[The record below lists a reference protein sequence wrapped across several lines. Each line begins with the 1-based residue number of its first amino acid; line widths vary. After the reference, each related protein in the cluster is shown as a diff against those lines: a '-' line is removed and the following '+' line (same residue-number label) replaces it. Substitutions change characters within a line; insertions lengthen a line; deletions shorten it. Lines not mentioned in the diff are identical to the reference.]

1 MPYNPFS
8 VPNRFHKL
16 PDAVVTECS
25 NMHCNKSCIII
36 IIIIIFLH
44 CTLFE
49 YDKFRTRFNFE
60 VQHPRCVY
68 QYNLRYVRGVKTQ
81 LKIYL

>member
-8 VPNRFHKL
+8 VPEFINFHML
-16 PDAVVTECS
+16 WSLNVVT
-25 NMHCNKSCIII
+25 CIVIRAAA
-36 IIIIIFLH
+36 FFVCVY

-68 QYNLRYVRGVKTQ
+68 QYNLRYVRVVKTQ